1 MRTRLEVQVA
11 TAVGAMLVGR
21 DAITLGE
28 VADLLPGHIRAAGP
42 SLKCMAR
49 ALTGA
54 GWIGERRDGGAV
66 VYVPAPADD
75 GAGDDAGDDD
85 AGVSAGHNSGETIA
99 SETVEGVAAD
109 QVRLLIERIE
119 RLDEERKGIAE
130 DIKDVFA
137 EAKSRGYDPTALR
150 GILRIRAKPREQQQE
165 ETAILEV
172 YMRALGMM

>member
-85 AGVSAGHNSGETIA
+85 AGVSAGHNSGET
-99 SETVEGVAAD
+99 VEGVAAD

-130 DIKDVFA
+130 DIRDVFA
-137 EAKSRGYDPTALR
+137 EAKSRGYDPKALR